1 MERIGLLGG
10 SFDPVHEAHLALARC
25 ATETLRLDRLKWL
38 PAGRPWQKRS
48 RTLAPA
54 ADRLAMLA
62 LAIEGEP
69 CWEIDICEIERA
81 GPTYTIDT
89 LEYLRSRQV
98 AATWFLILGQ
108 DQWANFDTWH
118 RWPDIL
124 SAATPAVAGRAGEA
138 PRAPAA
144 VAALAPSVVL
154 LSLAPTPI
162 SATAIRARA
171 AAGEPLDGL
180 VPAAVARYIHRNNL
194 YAARS

>member
-38 PAGRPWQKRS
+38 PAGRPWQKQS
-48 RTLAPA
+48 RTLAPV

-62 LAIEGEP
+62 LAVEGEP
-69 CWEIDICEIERA
+69 RWEIDTCEIDRA

-89 LEYLRSRQV
+89 IEHLRSGQG
-98 AATWFLILGQ
+98 AATWFLIVGQ
-108 DQWANFDTWH
+108 DQWAKFDSWH

-124 SAATPAVAGRAGEA
+124 RDATIAVAGRDGEA
-138 PRAPAA
+138 PQAPAA
-144 VAALAPSVVL
+144 VAALAPRVVAL
-154 LSLAPTPI
+154 PLAPTPI

-180 VPAAVARYIHRNNL
+180 VPAAVASYIHRNNL
-194 YAARS
+194 YAAGS